1 MTENPNKPILGL
13 NVEKRSG
20 NSEKFDEE
28 KLIRGISRA
37 GTPFLI
43 AKDVSK
49 SLINRLAENPPIG
62 NSISSTRIRGYVTEE
77 LKLRNQ
83 STIAESYSGYSK
95 NKVTPTKEEHLKNS
109 KYDSKVSPS
118 ANTQSKQNARDKD
131 NTAGRGTKTG
141 I

>member
-1 MTENPNKPILGL
+1 
-13 NVEKRSG
+13 
-20 NSEKFDEE
+20 
-28 KLIRGISRA
+28 
-37 GTPFLI
+37 
-43 AKDVSK
+43 
-49 SLINRLAENPPIG
+49 
-62 NSISSTRIRGYVTEE
+62 VTEE